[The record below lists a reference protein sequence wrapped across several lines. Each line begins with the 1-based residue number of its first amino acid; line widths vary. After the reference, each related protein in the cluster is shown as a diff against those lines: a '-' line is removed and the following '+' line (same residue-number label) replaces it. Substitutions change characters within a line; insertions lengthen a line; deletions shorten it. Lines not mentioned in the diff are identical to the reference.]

1 MAYLNQVPA
10 QSMAR
15 QPRAIVKINDAIV
28 PGWVDFTTDSNSFY
42 SADTFRV
49 TFATSL
55 LPDAFNVEWFST
67 VTEAFVEIFA
77 GFPSDAANF
86 SVADLTSQIYG
97 RIDDIDFDPCGT
109 SITVTG
115 RDLTAAL
122 IDTKLTDQWNNLTA
136 SQVATQLA
144 NKHGLTPQVT
154 ATKEIVGKYY
164 QIDHVRINAERSEW
178 DLLAWLAA
186 EAGFVVYAKGHTL
199 YFGPDP
205 RTPDTPYLV
214 RWQGPTDEIGYS
226 TMNGGRARF
235 RRSLTVAKG
244 VTVGI
249 HSWNDKQKKGF
260 DAYYPSKPKAIQA
273 GKASPFGN
281 TQTYE
286 FDVANLTQQQAV
298 ARAQALYNQIIR
310 HEVNLQYD
318 APADDLLSARV
329 MIQTEGFPGSFNQ
342 TFYVDSVTRE
352 FSLAAGYSMH
362 ARAKNHNPD
371 LQVTNLAA

>member
-10 QSMAR
+10 QSTAR
-15 QPRAIVKINDAIV
+15 QPRALVKINDTIV
-28 PGWVDFTTDSNSFY
+28 PGWIDWTCDSNSFY
-42 SADTFRV
+42 GADTFRV
-49 TFATSL
+49 LFATSL
-55 LPDAFNVEWFST
+55 LPDAFNVDWFST

-77 GFPSDAANF
+77 GFPQDPSNF
-86 SVADLTSQIYG
+86 TASDLTSQIYG
-97 RIDDIDFDPCGT
+97 RIDDIDFDPRGT
-109 SITVTG
+109 SITLTG

-122 IDTKLTDQWNNLTA
+122 IDTKLTEQWNNLTA
-136 SQVATQLA
+136 SQVAVQLA
-144 NKHGLTPQVT
+144 KKHGLTPQVT
-154 ATKEIVGKYY
+154 ATTQIVGKYY

-186 EAGFVVYAKGHTL
+186 EEGFVVYAKGHTL

-214 RWQGPTDEIGYS
+214 RWQGPTDAAGYS
-226 TMNGGRARF
+226 TMNGARVRF

-244 VTVGI
+244 VTVVV
-249 HSWNDKQKKGF
+249 HSWNSKQKKGF

-273 GKASPFGN
+273 GKATPFGN

-286 FDVANLTQQQAV
+286 FNIPGLTQQQAV
-298 ARAQALYNQIIR
+298 ARAQALYTQIIK
-310 HEVNLQYD
+310 HEVKLEYD
-318 APADDLLSARV
+318 APGDDLLTPRV

-352 FSLAAGYSMH
+352 FSMDAGYSMH

-371 LQVTNLAA
+371 LQVSGA

>member
-10 QSMAR
+10 QSTAR
-15 QPRAIVKINDAIV
+15 QPRALVKINDTIV
-28 PGWVDFTTDSNSFY
+28 PGWVDWTVDSNSFY

-49 TFATSL
+49 RFAVSL

-67 VTEAFVEIFA
+67 VTEAFIEIFA
-77 GFPSDAANF
+77 GFPADPTNF
-86 SVADLTSQIYG
+86 TSGELTSLIYG
-97 RIDDIDFDPCGT
+97 RIDDIDFDPCGK
-109 SITVTG
+109 SISVTG

-154 ATKEIVGKYY
+154 PTTEIVGKYY

-186 EAGFVVYAKGHTL
+186 EEGFVVYAKGHTL
-199 YFGPDP
+199 YFGADP
-205 RTPDTPYLV
+205 RTPDTPYLI
-214 RWQGPTDEIGYS
+214 RWQGPDDNVGYS
-226 TMNGGRARF
+226 TMNGGRVRF

-244 VTVGI
+244 VTVVV
-249 HSWNDKQKKGF
+249 HSWNNKQKNALA
-260 DAYYPSKPKAIQA
+260 AYYPSKPKGIQA
-273 GKASPFGN
+273 GQATPFGN
-281 TQTYE
+281 TQVYE
-286 FDVANLTQQQAV
+286 FNIAGLTQQQAV
-298 ARAQALYNQIIR
+298 ARAQALYEQIIR
-310 HEVNLQYD
+310 HEVKLEYD
-318 APADDLLSARV
+318 APADELLTARV
-329 MIQTEGFPGSFNQ
+329 MIQTQGFPGSFNQ

-352 FSLAAGYSMH
+352 FSLDTGYALH

-371 LQVTNLAA
+371 LQVQSA

>member
-10 QSMAR
+10 QSTAR
-15 QPRAIVKINDAIV
+15 QPRALVKINDTIV
-28 PGWVDFTTDSNSFY
+28 PGWVDWTVDSNSFY

-49 TFATSL
+49 RFSTSL
-55 LPDAFNVEWFST
+55 LPDAFDVAWFST

-77 GFPSDAANF
+77 GFP
-86 SVADLTSQIYG
+86 ADPTSFTAGELTSLIYG

-109 SITVTG
+109 CITITG

-136 SQVATQLA
+136 SEVATQLA

-154 ATKEIVGKYY
+154 KTTEIVGKYY

-186 EAGFVVYAKGHTL
+186 EEGFVVYAKGHTL
-199 YFGPDP
+199 YFGADP

-214 RWQGPTDEIGYS
+214 RWQAPDDNVGYA
-226 TMNGGRARF
+226 TMNGGRIRF
-235 RRSLTVAKG
+235 SRSLTVAKG
-244 VTVGI
+244 VTVVV
-249 HSWNDKQKKGF
+249 HSWNNKQKQGF

-273 GKASPFGN
+273 GKSSPFGN

-286 FDVANLTQQQAV
+286 FNIHGLTQQQAT

-310 HEVNLQYD
+310 HEVKMQYD
-318 APADDLLSARV
+318 APADDLLTARV
-329 MIQTEGFPGSFNQ
+329 MIQTEGFPGNFNQ

-352 FSLAAGYSMH
+352 FSLDTGYSMH

-371 LQVTNLAA
+371 LQVQSA

>member
-10 QSMAR
+10 QSAGR
-15 QPRAIVKINDAIV
+15 RPRALVKINDTIV
-28 PGWVDFTTDSNSFY
+28 PGMIDFTTDSNAFY
-42 SADTFRV
+42 SADTFRIV
-49 TFATSL
+49 FATSL
-55 LPDAFNVEWFST
+55 LPTAFNVDWFST

-77 GFPSDAANF
+77 GFPDDPTNF
-86 SVADLTSQIYG
+86 APADLTSLIYG
-97 RIDDIDFDPCGT
+97 RIDDIDFDPCGA
-109 SITVTG
+109 SITLTG

-122 IDTKLTDQWNNLTA
+122 IDTKLTEQWNNLTA
-136 SQVATQLA
+136 SQVAIQLA

-154 ATKEIVGKYY
+154 ATTQIVGKYY

-186 EAGFVVYAKGHTL
+186 EEGFVVYAKGHTL

-214 RWQGPTDEIGYS
+214 RWQGPSDDVGYS

-244 VTVGI
+244 VTVVV
-249 HSWNDKQKKGF
+249 HTWNSKNKKTF
-260 DAYYPSKPKAIQA
+260 DGYYPSKPKAIQA

-281 TQTYE
+281 VQTYE
-286 FDVANLTQQQAV
+286 FNVPGLTQQQAV
-298 ARAQALYNQIIR
+298 ARAQALYNQIVK
-310 HEVNLQYD
+310 HEVKMEYD
-318 APADDLLSARV
+318 APGDDLLTPRV

-352 FSLAAGYSMH
+352 FSLNAGYSMH

>member
-1 MAYLNQVPA
+1 MAYLNQAPA
-10 QSMAR
+10 QSVAR
-15 QPRAIVKINDAIV
+15 QPRALVKINDTIV
-28 PGWVDFTTDSNSFY
+28 PGMIDFSVDSNSFY

-49 TFATSL
+49 VFATSL
-55 LPDAFNVEWFST
+55 LPAAFNVDWFST

-77 GFPSDAANF
+77 GFPDDPTNYSP
-86 SVADLTSQIYG
+86 ADLSSLIYG
-97 RIDDIDFDPCGT
+97 RVDDIDFDPCGT
-109 SITVTG
+109 KITLTG
-115 RDLTAAL
+115 RDLTAAM
-122 IDTKLTDQWNNLTA
+122 IDTKLTEQWNNLTA
-136 SQVATQLA
+136 SGVATQLA

-154 ATKEIVGKYY
+154 ATTEIIGKYY

-186 EAGFVVYAKGHTL
+186 EEGFVVYAKGHTL

-214 RWQGPTDEIGYS
+214 RWQAPSDTAGYS
-226 TMNGGRARF
+226 TMNGGRASF
-235 RRSLTVAKG
+235 HRSLTVAKG
-244 VTVGI
+244 ITVVV
-249 HSWNDKQKKGF
+249 HSWNNKQKKGF
-260 DAYYPSKPKAIQA
+260 DGYYPSRPKAIQA

-286 FDVANLTQQQAV
+286 FNIPGLTQQQAV

-310 HEVNLQYD
+310 HAVNFAYD
-318 APADDLLSARV
+318 GPADDLLTARV

-352 FSLAAGYSMH
+352 FSLDAGYSMH
-362 ARAKNHNPD
+362 VRAKNQNPD
-371 LQVTNLAA
+371 LQVSNLAA